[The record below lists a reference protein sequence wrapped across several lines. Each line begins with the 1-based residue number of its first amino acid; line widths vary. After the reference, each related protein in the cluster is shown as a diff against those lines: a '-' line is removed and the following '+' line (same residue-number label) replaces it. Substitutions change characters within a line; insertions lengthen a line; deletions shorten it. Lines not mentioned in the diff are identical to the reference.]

1 MGPVLSVIAALVAL
15 TLAQGGAG
23 ASGPH
28 PEALLFGLLLP
39 HGIGLAARRASLAG
53 QAARARRLERVL
65 AGAGWVSYSLLVLGA
80 DWLGSIQQW
89 TGEPMD
95 LDSWPD
101 RGLVFALAPFLLF
114 ELSVIYASARVHGG
128 TPLMRR
134 QLRSFQARLLLAC
147 CAPIGLVVGLSL
159 LVGQSPW
166 LRTEVQYVGLAAF
179 AFTALMVCVVGMML
193 PRLLTWSWNTRPFPD
208 DARRDALDVV
218 AGRAGFQPARLLE
231 WQTGDLVAN
240 AAIVGFRERGKAVL
254 FTDHLLSLLNMR
266 ELGAVYA
273 HEIGHAK
280 CRHVGAFIAWMCG
293 VAFSGDVLFREVLEG
308 EALWL
313 QGGAGGALL
322 LIWFAGF
329 GWLSRRFELEAD
341 LFSVEVQGDL
351 PALISALERV
361 GGRRRDATSWRHFST
376 ARRVAF
382 LERALLDPAFRAGFK
397 RRLGRFRTA
406 GVVVALLGLALE
418 GWSLSADLPGDRAVV
433 QLARGEYAGAQSAL
447 RRLDGAEARE
457 LEPLVLAARSLPDAT
472 AVAVRGGLVAALEA
486 GDLDRAWALAQL
498 ALLRE
503 VAGVRPLA
511 EALGQVRE
519 GDTAGAREQA
529 KGQEGA
535 WGLLLRAA
543 LEAQE

>member
-1 MGPVLSVIAALVAL
+1 
-15 TLAQGGAG
+15 
-23 ASGPH
+23 
-28 PEALLFGLLLP
+28 
-39 HGIGLAARRASLAG
+39 
-53 QAARARRLERVL
+53 
-65 AGAGWVSYSLLVLGA
+65 
-80 DWLGSIQQW
+80 
-89 TGEPMD
+89 
-95 LDSWPD
+95 
-101 RGLVFALAPFLLF
+101 
-114 ELSVIYASARVHGG
+114 
-128 TPLMRR
+128 
-134 QLRSFQARLLLAC
+134 
-147 CAPIGLVVGLSL
+147 
-159 LVGQSPW
+159 
-166 LRTEVQYVGLAAF
+166 
-179 AFTALMVCVVGMML
+179 
-193 PRLLTWSWNTRPFPD
+193 
-208 DARRDALDVV
+208 
-218 AGRAGFQPARLLE
+218 
-231 WQTGDLVAN
+231 VAN
-240 AAIVGFRERGKAVL
+240 AAIVGLRERGKTVL

-293 VAFSGDVLFREVLEG
+293 MAFSGDVLFREVLEG

-361 GGRRRDATSWRHFST
+361 GVRGRDATSWRHFST

-382 LERALLDPAFRAGFK
+382 LERALVDPAFRAGFK

-406 GVVVALLGLALE
+406 GVVVALLGLALQ

-447 RRLDGAEARE
+447 RGLDGAEARE

-472 AVAVRGGLVAALEA
+472 AAAVRGGLVAALEA

-503 VAGVRPLA
+503 EAGVRPLA
-511 EALGQVRE
+511 EALSQVRE
-519 GDTAGAREQA
+519 GDTAGALEQA
-529 KGQEGA
+529 KGQVGA